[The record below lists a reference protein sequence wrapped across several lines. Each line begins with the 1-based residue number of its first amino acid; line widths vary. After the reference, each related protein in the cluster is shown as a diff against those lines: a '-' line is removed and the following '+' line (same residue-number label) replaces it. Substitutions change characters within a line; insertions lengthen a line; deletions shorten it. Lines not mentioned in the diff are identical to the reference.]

1 MVVKTKGFAL
11 GAAVGALVA
20 GAAAAG
26 ATAGYNMGSDDRR
39 PAFGVERPELIKAQN
54 ITPSLVRPPSGAP
67 LSFADIIE
75 RVSPAV
81 VSLEVEGQAPRTAA
95 TRRALPPGIEEFF
108 GLTPRG
114 QGGPNQEG
122 EGGTDGEESATQRIQ
137 ASGSGFFISADG
149 YIVTN
154 NHVVEN
160 ARKITVHLSDDR
172 ELDARIIG
180 RDEDT
185 DLAVLKV
192 EGRNFPFVQFAT
204 NVQPRVG
211 DWVIAIGNPFQL
223 NGTATAGIV
232 SAKGRDLPG
241 EAFVDYLQIDA
252 PINRGNSG
260 GPTFD
265 LNGRVIGVNTAIYS
279 TSGSSAGVGFAI
291 PSDTA
296 DQVARQLI
304 NGGRITRGYLGAGV
318 IDVSREI
325 AETQGLPD
333 TRGAFIGEVVP
344 NGPAARAGLQEG
356 DIVLSVNG
364 QAIVDASALTRTVA
378 ATRSGQAMRLEVLR
392 GNSRRT
398 LNVTSGTRPSKQEIA
413 DRSAGAGNGS
423 SPPSTAVPAPG
434 PAVLGLSLTP
444 SPGTGEAS
452 AGLRIE
458 RVESG
463 SDAAERGIQRGDVL
477 TRVNDRQVRT
487 VADVQAAVEA
497 ARRLN
502 RPSVLAWIS
511 RNGNSVPVPI
521 RLQPRSANG

>member
-1 MVVKTKGFAL
+1 MLVKSKGFL
-11 GAAVGALVA
+11 TGAAVGVLLT

-26 ATAGYNMGSDDRR
+26 ATAGFNAANDRPR
-39 PAFGVERPELIKAQN
+39 DAFGVEQPELIRTQN
-54 ITPSLVRPPSGAP
+54 LTPSLVRPPTGAP

-81 VSLEVEGQAPRTAA
+81 VSLEVTGQAPRSAA
-95 TRRALPPGIEEFF
+95 GGRGLPPGFEEFF

-114 QGGPNQEG
+114 GQGGSNRGQAEP
-122 EGGTDGEESATQRIQ
+122 GEESEEAETQRTQ

-160 ARKITVHLSDDR
+160 AREITVHLSDER
-172 ELDARIIG
+172 ELKARVVG

-204 NVQPRVG
+204 GAQPRVG
-211 DWVIAIGNPFQL
+211 DWVVAIGNPFQL

-304 NGGRITRGYLGAGV
+304 SGGRITRGYLGATVG
-318 IDVSREI
+318 DVDRDI
-325 AETQGLPD
+325 AESQGLREA
-333 TRGAFIGEVVP
+333 RGAFINEVVP
-344 NGPAARAGLQEG
+344 NGPAARAGLQSG

-364 QAIVDASALTRTVA
+364 RAVGDANDLTRAVA
-378 ATRSGQAMRLEVLR
+378 GTRTGQNIRLEVAR
-392 GNSRRT
+392 GDGRRT
-398 LNVTSGTRPSKQEIA
+398 LNVVSGTRPSRQELA
-413 DRSAGAGNGS
+413 NLDNDAAGARGAPGAPAQVQG
-423 SPPSTAVPAPG
+423 PPVLGMNLSPAPAG
-434 PAVLGLSLTP
+434 TP
-444 SPGTGEAS
+444 
-452 AGLRIE
+452 GLRVE
-458 RVESG
+458 RVESN
-463 SDAAERGIQRGDVL
+463 SDAAERGVQRGDIV
-477 TRVNDRQVRT
+477 TRINDRPVRS
-487 VADVQAAVEA
+487 VAEVQAAVEA

-511 RNGNSVPVPI
+511 RNGNTVPVPI